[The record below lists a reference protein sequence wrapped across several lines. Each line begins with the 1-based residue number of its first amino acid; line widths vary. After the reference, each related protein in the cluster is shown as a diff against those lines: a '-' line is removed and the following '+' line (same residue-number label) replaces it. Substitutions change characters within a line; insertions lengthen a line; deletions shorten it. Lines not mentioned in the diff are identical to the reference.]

1 MQWVRIP
8 SDTLIIDRMTSTPF
22 RCALIAL
29 FIAVAGCGSGGS
41 SQPEASS
48 QDSDATST
56 TRSSAPSTAVG
67 PTHFEGVIE
76 KKIGEPAG
84 LNCSEEPD
92 GPCDLNFNVTAI
104 QQGAPCGATDG
115 RPGPDEQFLRFD
127 IEAFSSE
134 DTFDFPDSADALLLQ
149 NWSVDGSGGTVHNLS
164 SYPECG
170 NGEAPIA
177 APVAPGPHARA
188 RVVVRAPKPAT
199 VLRFSWLTLMWE
211 WPILGA
217 D

>member
-8 SDTLIIDRMTSTPF
+8 WDTLIIDRHDIDAVPVRTDRALHLSRRVRVGGNLRNPRLRVSTPT
-22 RCALIAL
+22 RRPL
-29 FIAVAGCGSGGS
+29 
-41 SQPEASS
+41 
-48 QDSDATST
+48 

-115 RPGPDEQFLRFD
+115 RPGTDEQFLRFD
-127 IEAFSSE
+127 IEAFS
-134 DTFDFPDSADALLLQ
+134 
-149 NWSVDGSGGTVHNLS
+149 
-164 SYPECG
+164 
-170 NGEAPIA
+170 
-177 APVAPGPHARA
+177 
-188 RVVVRAPKPAT
+188 K
-199 VLRFSWLTLMWE
+199 
-211 WPILGA
+211 
-217 D
+217 